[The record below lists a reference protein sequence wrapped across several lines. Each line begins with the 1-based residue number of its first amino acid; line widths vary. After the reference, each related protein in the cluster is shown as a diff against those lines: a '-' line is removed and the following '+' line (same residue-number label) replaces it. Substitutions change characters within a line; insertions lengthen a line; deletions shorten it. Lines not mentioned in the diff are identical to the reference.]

1 MKCGNNNYALSLN
14 YTCVVKKIEIQVTL
28 INLGFPLFS
37 VISFSAYYLLPTENF
52 AVTLLSQKNGSKAKF
67 ESSCTTMI

>member
-14 YTCVVKKIEIQVTL
+14 YTCVVKEIEIQVTL

-52 AVTLLSQKNGSKAKF
+52 AFTLLSQKKWFQG
-67 ESSCTTMI
+67 EI